1 MGRSRRKL
9 INAISSVG
17 FVVILAAALA
27 SCGGTGDYNAG
38 VQAVSAAINEW
49 GQCLSSAGVNLGV
62 ALDNVTGTGGS
73 DGGILLTLGNGDKFL
88 VTHSFLGEHA
98 SPANATARRHVHT
111 GLWRDRNCQ
120 HGPA

>member
-1 MGRSRRKL
+1 MVGSRHKF
-9 INAISSVG
+9 IKAVSAVS
-17 FVVILAAALA
+17 FVAILAGVLA
-27 SCGGTGDYNAG
+27 SWGGTGDYNAG
-38 VQAVSAAINEW
+38 VQAVSAAVNEW

-62 ALDNVTGTGGS
+62 ALNKVTGTGGS
-73 DGGILLTLGNGDKFL
+73 DGGILLTLGSGDQFL

-98 SPANATARRHVHT
+98 SPANPTARRHVRT